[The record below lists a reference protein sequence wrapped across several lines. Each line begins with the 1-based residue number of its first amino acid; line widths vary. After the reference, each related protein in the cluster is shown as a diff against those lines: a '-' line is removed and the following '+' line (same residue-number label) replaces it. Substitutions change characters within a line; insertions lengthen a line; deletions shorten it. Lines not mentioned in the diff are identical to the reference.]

1 MIHAATIPLRTAPG
15 RRLNSA
21 FAMLGVALIVLQLLA
36 PSLVRAGG
44 GEWIEI
50 CSDGAAVWIQID
62 EDGEER
68 ESEPCPKCRNC
79 TLCAVGSI
87 APLAA
92 VPGVSL
98 TSRPAKARFS
108 VSAQC
113 KYHNPAQFWPDNRG
127 PPLETQDHMIRALRV
142 ALDFTPVTG
151 GAPWS

>member
-1 MIHAATIPLRTAPG
+1 MIHVASIPLSTAPG

-21 FAMLGVALIVLQLLA
+21 FALLGIALFVLQLLA

-68 ESEPCPKCRNC
+68 ESEPCPKCQNC
-79 TLCAVGSI
+79 MLCAVGSF
-87 APLAA
+87 APLAT

-98 TSRPAKARFS
+98 TPAPASARLS
-108 VSAQC
+108 VPAQC
-113 KYHNPAQFWPDNRG
+113 EHHNPAQFWPDNRG
-127 PPLETQDHMIRALRV
+127 PPLESQNHMIRALRV
-142 ALDFTPVTG
+142 VLDFTPVTG
-151 GAPWS
+151 GARWS